1 MPLKR
6 REKVVQVPR
15 NSIGPK
21 TPMEY
26 LREIPAIEVSV
37 IRQSLWDEILC
48 MPNEK
53 KAIDNQIFLPLVH
66 PETAK
71 KYGIAVPK
79 VILLFGPPGTGKTV
93 FAKALCGKL
102 GWKFVEIIP
111 SALGTTDQKESFEL
125 KVIFDNLRKL
135 DRLVVFFDEFEE
147 LAMRPDRTTKD
158 ERVLSNEFLKQLP
171 KIREGD
177 KILLICATNNIRML
191 NPALLRPG
199 RFDLIFPVG
208 SLDKKSRRSIFEHKT
223 KHLMVDRINFDII
236 AEKTKGFTPADVE
249 AVVVNVSQHAFE
261 MEVSSGS
268 ECKST
273 TDDFLLSIGSYRPT
287 ISEEEM
293 KEFKE
298 DAKRYCRADYCALL
312 NST

>member
-1 MPLKR
+1 MGS
-6 REKVVQVPR
+6 R
-15 NSIGPK
+15 NSIGPG
-21 TPMEY
+21 TPMGY
-26 LREIPAIEVSV
+26 LMEIPAIEVSV
-37 IRQSLWDEILC
+37 IQESLWEEILS
-48 MPNEK
+48 MRNEK
-53 KAIDNQIFLPLVH
+53 EAIEKQICLPLVH
-66 PETAK
+66 PDIAK
-71 KYGIAVPK
+71 KHGITVPK

-93 FAKALCGKL
+93 FAKAISGKL
-102 GWKFVEIIP
+102 GWKFMEISP
-111 SALGTTDQKESFEL
+111 SALGTTVQKEGFEL

-208 SLDKKSRRSIFEHKT
+208 SLDKKSRRSIFEYKT
-223 KHLMVDRINFDII
+223 KHLMVDRIDFDSI
-236 AEKTKGFTPADVE
+236 AEKTEGFTPADVE

-261 MEVSSGS
+261 MEVLSGS
-268 ECKST
+268 EYRST
-273 TDDFLLSIGSYRPT
+273 TDDFLMSIDSYRPI

-293 KEFKE
+293 KEFKK
-298 DAKRYCRADYCALL
+298 DARRYCRADYCSLF
-312 NST
+312 